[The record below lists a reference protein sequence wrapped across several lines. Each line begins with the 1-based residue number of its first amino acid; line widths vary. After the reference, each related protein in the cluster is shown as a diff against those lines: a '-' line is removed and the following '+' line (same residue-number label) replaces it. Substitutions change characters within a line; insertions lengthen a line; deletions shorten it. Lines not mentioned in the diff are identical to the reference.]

1 MTTRWYNL
9 DELKTGDLYEQIE
22 QMAQENGT
30 HEDTVFKI
38 QEGTAKCGIT
48 EYMGEADN
56 DWITRV
62 MAPVMSQA
70 SEYNYEIDPET
81 GSKYGW
87 QSVGDFLAFHTNK
100 DGENPRYNA
109 ICLTRHMDDPKDCK
123 RSQRLDRIERV
134 LGYASLQW
142 FGTIALSSGC
152 KDVQNRIANKEVI

>member
-1 MTTRWYNL
+1 MKWFNIADIDTEEM
-9 DELKTGDLYEQIE
+9 DDQIAA
-22 QMAQENGT
+22 MAYSNGT
-30 HEDTVFKI
+30 HEETLAKI
-38 QEGTAKCGIT
+38 KEGTARCVIT
-48 EYMGEADN
+48 EYMGETDN
-56 DWITRV
+56 NWIRRV

-70 SEYNYEIDPET
+70 SEYNRDIDPET

-87 QSVGDFLAFHTNK
+87 QSVGDFLAFHTNE

-109 ICLTRHMDDPKDCK
+109 ICLTRHMDNPEDCK

-142 FGTIALSSGC
+142 FGTIALGSGC

>member
-1 MTTRWYNL
+1 MKWFNIADIDTEEM
-9 DELKTGDLYEQIE
+9 DDQIAA
-22 QMAQENGT
+22 MAYSNGT
-30 HEDTVFKI
+30 HEETLAKI
-38 QEGTAKCGIT
+38 KEGTARCVIT
-48 EYMGEADN
+48 EYMGETDN
-56 DWITRV
+56 DWIRRV

-70 SEYNYEIDPET
+70 SEFNHDIDPET

-109 ICLTRHMDDPKDCK
+109 ICLTRHMDNPEDCK

-142 FGTIALSSGC
+142 FGTISLSSGC
-152 KDVQNRIANKEVI
+152 KDVKNRIANKEVI

>member
-1 MTTRWYNL
+1 MKWFNIADIDTEEM
-9 DELKTGDLYEQIE
+9 DDQIAA
-22 QMAQENGT
+22 MAYSNGT
-30 HEDTVFKI
+30 HEETLAKI
-38 QEGTAKCGIT
+38 KKGTARCVIT
-48 EYMGEADN
+48 EYMGETDN
-56 DWITRV
+56 DWIRRV

-109 ICLTRHMDDPKDCK
+109 ICLTRHMDNPEDCK
-123 RSQRLDRIERV
+123 RSQRLDRIDRV

-142 FGTIALSSGC
+142 FGTIALGSGC
-152 KDVQNRIANKEVI
+152 KDVKNRIANKQVI